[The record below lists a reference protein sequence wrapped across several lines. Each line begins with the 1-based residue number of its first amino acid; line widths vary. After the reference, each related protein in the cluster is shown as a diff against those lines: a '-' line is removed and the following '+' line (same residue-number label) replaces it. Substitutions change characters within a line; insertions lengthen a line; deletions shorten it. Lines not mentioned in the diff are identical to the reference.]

1 MSQNGKVVWHDC
13 MTPDV
18 DKSVDFYTK
27 LFGWTTEDWKASPDS
42 PNYKVVKNGEQPIGG
57 FMALD
62 PSTGAPP
69 HWFSY
74 VAVDSVE
81 EALKRAESSGGSVA
95 VPATEIPTIGK
106 FAVIKDP
113 TGGVIAPFKS
123 AHESP
128 PESDTTPVG
137 NFIWEELLSTEPT
150 KAAGFYGNLFGW
162 STEEMDMGE
171 MGTYRVQ
178 KRGEIGEAG
187 IMQKPTGTPGPSSWL
202 SYIHVDD
209 VDASAAQAKDLGGT
223 TVVEP
228 FEIPNIGRMSVHSDP
243 VGGMFALYKPAG

>member
-1 MSQNGKVVWHDC
+1 

-27 LFGWTTEDWKASPDS
+27 LFGWTTEDWKASPES
-42 PNYKVVKNGEQPIGG
+42 PNYKVVKNGEETIGG

-62 PSTGAPP
+62 SKAGLPP
-69 HWFSY
+69 HWISY
-74 VAVDSVE
+74 VAVDNIE
-81 EALKRAESSGGSVA
+81 EAMKRAESAGGTIG
-95 VPATEIPTIGK
+95 VPPTEIPNIGR

-113 TGGVIAPFKS
+113 TGGYISPFQS
-123 AHESP
+123 ASDP
-128 PESDTTPVG
+128 VPESDTTPVG

-187 IMQKPTGTPGPSSWL
+187 IMQKPADSPGPSSWL

-209 VDASAAQAKDLGGT
+209 VDASATQVTELGGG